1 MQGFCPAPPLPQY
14 PPASEARPPTA
25 AESQKELFLFFG
37 GRRRIPEEILAKPN
51 HGHKKE
57 PVMGVLINKKAA
69 VDDIASD
76 CRTTL
81 TAAEARGGT
90 TQSLAQ
96 QYLKGPLGVF
106 DLVEQRLRSAEAVL
120 APLLAQLDVKDD
132 DADGLLGRI
141 SDEIWN
147 DIGRPAQDA
156 TFSLLFPDGIGFYTD
171 GPDDEQPVKMEL
183 LAELLEANLHPKLDP
198 KKAKALGKQ
207 IRDSAKVL
215 RTAVEQTATPRAQ
228 VAMLSRART
237 AIARSLQMALVN
249 LKRHYKAT
257 GLSDSE
263 IHSIIPDRSRPAAK
277 PAKEPAPVAPPAA
290 QNP

>member
-1 MQGFCPAPPLPQY
+1 
-14 PPASEARPPTA
+14 
-25 AESQKELFLFFG
+25 
-37 GRRRIPEEILAKPN
+37 
-51 HGHKKE
+51 
-57 PVMGVLINKKAA
+57 MGVLINKKAA
-69 VDDIASD
+69 IEDIASD

-90 TQSLAQ
+90 THTLAQ

-106 DLVEQRLRSAEAVL
+106 DLVEQRWRSTEAVL
-120 APLLAQLDVKDD
+120 APLLAQVEVKDE

-183 LAELLEANLHPKLDP
+183 LAELLEANLHPKLDA

-207 IRDSAKVL
+207 IRDAAKAL

-228 VAMLSRART
+228 VAMLSRARS

-249 LKRHYKAT
+249 LKRH
-257 GLSDSE
+257 LQSDR
-263 IHSIIPDRSRPAAK
+263 D
-277 PAKEPAPVAPPAA
+277 V
-290 QNP
+290 